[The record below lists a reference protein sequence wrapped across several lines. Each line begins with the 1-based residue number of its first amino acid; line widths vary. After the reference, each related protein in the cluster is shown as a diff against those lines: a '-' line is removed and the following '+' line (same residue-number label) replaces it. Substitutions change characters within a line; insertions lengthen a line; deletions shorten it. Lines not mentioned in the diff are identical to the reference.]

1 MHIER
6 GSFYAYT
13 RDTQLYVLQYTTRI
27 EIKFGHDPST
37 FTREQTRNPYSAHQ
51 SSRSWRI
58 QDTKNKVKTIV
69 MKFDYS

>member
-37 FTREQTRNPYSAHQ
+37 FTREQTRNPYSAH
-51 SSRSWRI
+51 
-58 QDTKNKVKTIV
+58 
-69 MKFDYS
+69 